1 MIELLKDMRFQQL
14 RLRENMLKILSMSN
28 IQSFEIESPILGR
41 IGHQR
46 VKASINYMLLKALS
60 VVGQTISSA
69 TTGAGKISMSW
80 ITRLQ
85 FEGIY

>member
-1 MIELLKDMRFQQL
+1 MIKLLKDMQFQQL

-46 VKASINYMLLKALS
+46 VKASINYMFLKALS
-60 VVGQTISSA
+60 FLQRQQVQE
-69 TTGAGKISMSW
+69 KISMSW
-80 ITRLQ
+80 ITHLQ